1 MELRELI
8 ENLKAIEMVHPNA
21 SVMIGIPNRP
31 PQGDKVVEISEV
43 HYEHLNRRAVIE
55 L

>member
-1 MELRELI
+1 MQLEELI
-8 ENLKAIEMVHPNA
+8 EKLQAIVKVHPNA
-21 SVMIGIPNRP
+21 GVMIGVPNRP
-31 PQGDKVVEISEV
+31 PQGDQVVEISEV

>member
-1 MELRELI
+1 MQLEELI
-8 ENLKAIEMVHPNA
+8 EKLQAIVKVHPNA
-21 SVMIGIPNRP
+21 GVMIGVPNRP

-43 HYEHLNRRAVIE
+43 HYEHLGKRVVIE